1 MTNRKDLK
9 RTINQVCGDLFAEC
23 IAVASVSN
31 NHEHADVDAL
41 LATIIRINSEFV
53 TRISHVEPGMKAHDY
68 FQKLI
73 NDFNKQVCEIV
84 DQINNIC

>member
-1 MTNRKDLK
+1 MTNRKNLK

-23 IAVASVSN
+23 IAVSTVSN
-31 NHEHADVDAL
+31 KYDHADVDAL
-41 LATIIRINSEFV
+41 LASIVRINSEFV
-53 TRISHVEPGMKAHDY
+53 SRISHIEPGMKAHEY
-68 FQKLI
+68 FKDLI